1 LINGLNLIKPYLA
14 GKNQKCVGIFIP
26 KAIVKKHKIDPSSV
40 LLLITSNGFDDLQ
53 LKILREENLI
63 EKEEVRKAEPAG
75 TGIGL

>member
-1 LINGLNLIKPYLA
+1 MNAIKPYLA
-14 GKNQKCVGIFIP
+14 GKNQKCVGMFIP

-63 EKEEVRKAEPAG
+63 EKEENGKEVPAA
-75 TGIGL
+75 TGIRL